1 MILGWTY
8 DEGKPVY
15 MEVIDQWTGARKP
28 GWRFATYDD
37 ALVIWLDEMGKPEFT
52 HECIHRFN
60 SGDPIWHCYI
70 YDAELADSF
79 LLRWR

>member
-37 ALVIWLDEMGKPEFT
+37 ALVVWLDEMGKPLYT
-52 HECIHRFN
+52 HECIRRFN

-70 YDAELADSF
+70 YDAELA
-79 LLRWR
+79 